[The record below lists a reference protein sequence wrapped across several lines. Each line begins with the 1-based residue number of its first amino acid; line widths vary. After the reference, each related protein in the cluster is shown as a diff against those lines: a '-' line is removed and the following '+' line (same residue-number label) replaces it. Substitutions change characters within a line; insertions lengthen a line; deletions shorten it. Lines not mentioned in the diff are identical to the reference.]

1 MKKILDKAD
10 RFTKNAFCLILI
22 LFAVTLVAGNLIRPV
37 RTVGAGAYEP
47 SVEFESE
54 TETEVAITDEPMQVS
69 LGEFYITVYTPYC
82 DDGVWGYQTA
92 TGVKSEGLKT
102 CAVDPS
108 VIPLGTTILVDDICL
123 KAVDTGSAVK
133 GKVIDIFYD
142 GTKEE
147 ATEWLSQVGTVHE
160 VYEVK

>member
-10 RFTKNAFCLILI
+10 RLTKNAFYVVLI
-22 LFAVTLVAGNLIRPV
+22 LFAVTLVLGKVIRPV
-37 RTVGAGAYEP
+37 STVGAGA
-47 SVEFESE
+47 SKATTLT
-54 TETEVAITDEPMQVS
+54 TEAVTNEEPMTVS

-82 DDGVWGYQTA
+82 DEGVWGYQTA
-92 TGVKSEGLKT
+92 TGVRSESLKT

-147 ATEWLSQVGTVHE
+147 ATEWLSQLGTVHE
-160 VYEVK
+160 VYEVKK

>member
-1 MKKILDKAD
+1 MKKFIKAKEIGLY
-10 RFTKNAFCLILI
+10 TL
-22 LFAVTLVAGNLIRPV
+22 LFAVGFFIGTFILRPPVPNLAPEATPAV
-37 RTVGAGAYEP
+37 
-47 SVEFESE
+47 SDVEV
-54 TETEVAITDEPMQVS
+54 TEELTVS
-69 LGEFYITVYTPYC
+69 LGEFRITVYTPYC
-82 DDGVWGYQTA
+82 DGGVWGYQTA

-108 VIPLGTTILVDDICL
+108 VIPLGTTILVDGICL

-133 GKVIDIFYD
+133 GNVIDIFYD

-147 ATEWLSQVGTVHE
+147 ATEWLSQIGTVHE